1 MRSSAWRPL
10 SKKSSSGWCA
20 RKACESLTENV
31 LEYCEGDF
39 IREYARLTKQQNI
52 HMYRSFIRS
61 KLEAMQNRQELFEG
75 LVAGC
80 AKEEELKHIE
90 AENKVLD
97 MIQTILQFFSV
108 DYDQIMRDIKH
119 KINIYLQIAIDARDF
134 FKPDSD
140 VRGHVE
146 QTIRV
151 IAAEMNTLGWKEEL
165 PESMN
170 GLFLLENNEFI
181 DTDSIRYPRREQ
193 MIREATYAELEEMTQ
208 EDIDRAREA
217 QEREAENPYSGLIKM
232 KNYLEA
238 LLGDRTEISS
248 EEVPMKSKR
257 DLLSAL
263 SAVAYGSENGY
274 EIQAE

>member
-1 MRSSAWRPL
+1 M
-10 SKKSSSGWCA
+10 
-20 RKACESLTENV
+20 
-31 LEYCEGDF
+31 
-39 IREYARLTKQQNI
+39 
-52 HMYRSFIRS
+52 
-61 KLEAMQNRQELFEG
+61 
-75 LVAGC
+75 
-80 AKEEELKHIE
+80 
-90 AENKVLD
+90 
-97 MIQTILQFFSV
+97 
-108 DYDQIMRDIKH
+108 
-119 KINIYLQIAIDARDF
+119 
-134 FKPDSD
+134 
-140 VRGHVE
+140 
-146 QTIRV
+146 

-217 QEREAENPYSGLIKM
+217 QEREAENPYSKDKM

-263 SAVAYGSENGY
+263 SAVAIWFGKWV
-274 EIQAE
+274 

>member
-1 MRSSAWRPL
+1 M
-10 SKKSSSGWCA
+10 
-20 RKACESLTENV
+20 
-31 LEYCEGDF
+31 
-39 IREYARLTKQQNI
+39 
-52 HMYRSFIRS
+52 
-61 KLEAMQNRQELFEG
+61 
-75 LVAGC
+75 AGC
-80 AKEEELKHIE
+80 AKEEELEHIE

-97 MIQTILQFFSV
+97 MLQTILQFFSV

-119 KINIYLQIAIDARDF
+119 KINIYLQIAIGRARF
-134 FKPDSD
+134 LQNRDSD

-217 QEREAENPYSGLIKM
+217 QEREAENPYSKDKM

-274 EIQAE
+274 EIQAEDGYLETQQMLLRRFKIERRKEK

>member
-1 MRSSAWRPL
+1 M
-10 SKKSSSGWCA
+10 
-20 RKACESLTENV
+20 
-31 LEYCEGDF
+31 
-39 IREYARLTKQQNI
+39 
-52 HMYRSFIRS
+52 
-61 KLEAMQNRQELFEG
+61 
-75 LVAGC
+75 
-80 AKEEELKHIE
+80 
-90 AENKVLD
+90 
-97 MIQTILQFFSV
+97 
-108 DYDQIMRDIKH
+108 
-119 KINIYLQIAIDARDF
+119 
-134 FKPDSD
+134 
-140 VRGHVE
+140 
-146 QTIRV
+146 

-193 MIREATYAELEEMTQ
+193 TIREATYAELEEMTQ

-217 QEREAENPYSGLIKM
+217 QEREAENPYSKDKM

-263 SAVAYGSENGY
+263 SAGAYGSENGY
-274 EIQAE
+274 EIQAEDGYLETQQMLLRRFKIERRKEK

>member
-1 MRSSAWRPL
+1 M
-10 SKKSSSGWCA
+10 
-20 RKACESLTENV
+20 
-31 LEYCEGDF
+31 
-39 IREYARLTKQQNI
+39 
-52 HMYRSFIRS
+52 
-61 KLEAMQNRQELFEG
+61 
-75 LVAGC
+75 
-80 AKEEELKHIE
+80 
-90 AENKVLD
+90 
-97 MIQTILQFFSV
+97 
-108 DYDQIMRDIKH
+108 
-119 KINIYLQIAIDARDF
+119 
-134 FKPDSD
+134 
-140 VRGHVE
+140 RGHVE

-217 QEREAENPYSGLIKM
+217 QEREAENPYSKDKM

-263 SAVAYGSENGY
+263 SAVAYGSEMGMRYRRRMVIWKRSRCFCGALKSNAGRRNKTWDLKKY
-274 EIQAE
+274 GMNIHPLRRTCSRKVSGVF

>member
-1 MRSSAWRPL
+1 M
-10 SKKSSSGWCA
+10 
-20 RKACESLTENV
+20 
-31 LEYCEGDF
+31 
-39 IREYARLTKQQNI
+39 
-52 HMYRSFIRS
+52 
-61 KLEAMQNRQELFEG
+61 
-75 LVAGC
+75 
-80 AKEEELKHIE
+80 
-90 AENKVLD
+90 LD

-119 KINIYLQIAIDARDF
+119 KINIYLQIAIGRARF
-134 FKPDSD
+134 LQNRDSD

-217 QEREAENPYSGLIKM
+217 QEREAENPYSKDKM

-263 SAVAYGSENGY
+263 SAVAYSSENGY
-274 EIQAE
+274 EIQAEDGYLETQQMLLRRFKIERRKEK